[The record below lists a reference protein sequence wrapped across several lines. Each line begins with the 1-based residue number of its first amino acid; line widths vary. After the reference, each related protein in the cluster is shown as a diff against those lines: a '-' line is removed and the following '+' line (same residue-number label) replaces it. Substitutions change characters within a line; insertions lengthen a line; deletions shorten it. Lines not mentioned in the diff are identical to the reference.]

1 MSHFSKFIRPGA
13 QVIQAHKT
21 DDDLMVSASQNPDGS
36 LVVVIFNEG
45 LSEKHFNLNLSLQTH
60 TLSISPQGLQTIIL
74 KN

>member
-1 MSHFSKFIRPGA
+1 MTYYKY
-13 QVIQAHKT
+13 KT